1 MHIYLRI
8 YMWCVHV
15 AGELQPERGLA
26 LHPGRQWNDVPRR
39 RCPVG
44 GLRERHRWSGRSIGE
59 FGACRGAMWRKLCR
73 RIPWRKLW
81 FFQCSLEMFG
91 FLRILSVL
99 VVLFDIFILF
109 LFIFVG
115 FAGAETLG
123 YKKTRFSS
131 SWRSFHCLKEH
142 HVAWQPRP
150 LLLRFAVL
158 RTWRMHVGHAQ
169 SVFGQSMRHFS
180 QHRTDIDVSQL
191 DRVG

>member
-1 MHIYLRI
+1 
-8 YMWCVHV
+8 MWCVHV
-15 AGELQPERGLA
+15 VGELLPERGLT

-44 GLRERHRWSGRSIGE
+44 SLRERHRWSGRSIGE
-59 FGACRGAMWRKLCR
+59 FGACWGAMWRKLCR
-73 RIPWRKLW
+73 RIPWRKRW
-81 FFQCSLEMFG
+81 FFAMFFGDVWILKDIECVGSLVWYVH
-91 FLRILSVL
+91 IVLS
-99 VVLFDIFILF
+99 

-123 YKKTRFSS
+123 YKKTHFSS

-142 HVAWQPRP
+142 HESWPPWP
-150 LLLRFAVL
+150 LLLRLAVL
-158 RTWRMHVGHAQ
+158 RTWRMHVGHVQ

-180 QHRTDIDVSQL
+180 QHRTDIDFSQL